1 MRGKAQGATAA
12 MLKFAELVASGMSQ
26 YEAYRTAY
34 PNSGK
39 AKRET
44 IDQKASKLVRH
55 KKVAP
60 LIAQVREQIRVNMAD
75 AATYTREKALAELH
89 SAFEMA
95 GRLGKPNAMV
105 QAAIGKSRVA
115 GLLVDEPM
123 QPITPLSSRTEDELR
138 AKAFELGMRLGVEI
152 GEKNGRVVATQS
164 KAKREPVPAAI
175 VSTAIR
181 LTP

>member
-26 YEAYRTAY
+26 YEAYRVAY
-34 PNSGK
+34 PGNKGN
-39 AKRET
+39 RDT
-44 IDQKASKLVRH
+44 IDKAAQRLAKH

-60 LIAQVREQIRVNMAD
+60 VIVEVKARIEARMAD

-152 GEKNGRVVATQS
+152 GEKNGRVVATQP
-164 KAKREPVPAAI
+164 KAKREPVPATV